1 MDTSAS
7 EKWEGLIV
15 EIEPLYECFHKV
27 ISGTALF
34 SFECRIHS
42 PKFAIFFGTL
52 PSANLYFFRV
62 FHDTFHSP
70 RLTLLMASRVRCM
83 ATPSDYPNY

>member
-1 MDTSAS
+1 M
-7 EKWEGLIV
+7 
-15 EIEPLYECFHKV
+15 EIEPLNECLHQV

-52 PSANLYFFRV
+52 PGTKMYFFRV
-62 FHDTFHSP
+62 FHSHTFHSP

-83 ATPSDYPNY
+83 ATASDYPNY